1 MYILNGDDMK
11 CLICKKLFF
20 EKRTIKSL
28 FSEEIETKCFS
39 CREKH
44 FIIPYEVVY
53 PISNHLLF
61 LTIIFISKNQLNEDA
76 FMKEIGSAL
85 MKYMIKKHR
94 SDIILFVE
102 EMTEDLYNA
111 LDAFNS
117 CDIFLISLYPPS
129 FLV

>member
-1 MYILNGDDMK
+1 M
-11 CLICKKLFF
+11 
-20 EKRTIKSL
+20 
-28 FSEEIETKCFS
+28 
-39 CREKH
+39 
-44 FIIPYEVVY
+44 P
-53 PISNHLLF
+53 
-61 LTIIFISKNQLNEDA
+61 